1 MGLCGN
7 FAFFFIV
14 SLFVSFCSLIYIF
27 MLMFGTVDVW
37 MVLYKYEHNY
47 AWLRLHAC
55 RMPAWSG
62 RSKRFA
68 SRGFVWLALLT
79 DISWKRLRR
88 RLSSWTKIE
97 LSFPKSAQTI
107 QTMQENN
114 HFSGV
119 SLSLFKTRPD
129 LLKIESGNVHFH
141 ANPYISPN
149 AQSKHICIF
158 PKVPRSTDPQS
169 NFFNFLF
176 RNKAII

>member
-88 RLSSWTKIE
+88 GPSSWTKTE

-114 HFSGV
+114 DFSGV
-119 SLSLFKTRPD
+119 NLSLFKTRPD

>member
-129 LLKIESGNVHFH
+129 LLKIESGNVNFH

>member
-1 MGLCGN
+1 M
-7 FAFFFIV
+7 
-14 SLFVSFCSLIYIF
+14 SLFVSFRSLIYIF
-27 MLMFGTVDVW
+27 LLMFSTVGVW

-55 RMPAWSG
+55 RIPAWSG

-79 DISWKRLRR
+79 DISWKRLPR

-114 HFSGV
+114 DFSGV

-158 PKVPRSTDPQS
+158 TEFPMVPQSADPQ
-169 NFFNFLF
+169 FNFSISYLETQPF
-176 RNKAII
+176 YI

>member
-1 MGLCGN
+1 M
-7 FAFFFIV
+7 
-14 SLFVSFCSLIYIF
+14 SLFVSFRSLKYIF
-27 MLMFGTVDVW
+27 LLVFRTVDVW

-55 RMPAWSG
+55 RIPAWSW

-88 RLSSWTKIE
+88 GPSSWTKTE

-114 HFSGV
+114 DFSGV
-119 SLSLFKTRPD
+119 NLSLLKTRPD
-129 LLKIESGNVHFH
+129 LLKIESGNVNFH

-158 PKVPRSTDPQS
+158 AEFPKVPRSADPQS
-169 NFFNFLF
+169 NFSISYLGTQPLY
-176 RNKAII
+176 RLK